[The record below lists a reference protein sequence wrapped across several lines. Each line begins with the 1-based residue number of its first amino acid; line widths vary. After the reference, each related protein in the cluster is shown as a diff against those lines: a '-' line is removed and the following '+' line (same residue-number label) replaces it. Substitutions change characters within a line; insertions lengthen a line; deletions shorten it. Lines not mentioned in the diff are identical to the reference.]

1 MALTK
6 EVHKRI
12 EIPSDIKYIKRVS
25 HEILEHL
32 KCLKIDKSIQF
43 DVRLATEEAVR
54 NAIEHGHKYDRTLP
68 IIVTYTV
75 DKNRVEI
82 EVEDKGKGFDVINV
96 PDPRVGNNIMKGG
109 GRGVFLVHKV
119 MDKVTYNKKGNK
131 VRMIKFFKTGGRNAN

>member
-25 HEILEHL
+25 HEILGYL

-54 NAIEHGHKYDRTLP
+54 NAIEHAHKYDRSFP
-68 IIVTYTV
+68 IIVAYVV

-82 EVEDKGKGFDVINV
+82 EVEDKGRGFDVMNV
-96 PDPRVGNNIMKGG
+96 PNPTVGDNLMKSG
-109 GRGVFLVHKV
+109 GRGVFLIHKV

-131 VRMIKFFKTGGRNAN
+131 VRMIKFFKTGGRNAD